1 MEPSGRLSSDLT
13 KERTMA
19 TRSNPKK
26 QRRGK
31 RPQTRRNKRP
41 PRQTEPMS
49 HAEREDL
56 ELAEEILRQ
65 DRKDQ
70 PILAAGFKKLLKQLG
85 IKGKP
90 IRSEELKERMLAE
103 GFDPESNE
111 FSKGII
117 DMTEE

>member
-1 MEPSGRLSSDLT
+1 
-13 KERTMA
+13 MA

-31 RPQTRRNKRP
+31 RPPQTRRNKRP
-41 PRQTEPMS
+41 PQQSEPMS
-49 HAEREDL
+49 DAEREDL

-65 DRKDQ
+65 GRKDQ

-90 IRSEELKERMLAE
+90 IGAKKLREQMLKR

-117 DMTEE
+117 EMRDE